1 MIRFFTRC
9 LAHRRAIWRRW
20 QADARL
26 LAISDPAGS
35 YYEAQRR
42 AFHSRSTGDLVE
54 FWHWSKVASEIARI
68 GPRAEMDFAILE
80 ALSDQEKAARR

>member
-1 MIRFFTRC
+1 MIRFLTRW
-9 LAHRRAIWRRW
+9 LAHRLTIRRRW

-26 LAISDPAGS
+26 IAISDPAGS

-42 AFHSRSTGDLVE
+42 AFHSRSTGDLDL

-68 GPRAEMDFAILE
+68 EPRAEMDFTVLK
-80 ALSDQEKAARR
+80 ALSDQEKAGRR

>member
-1 MIRFFTRC
+1 MIRFLTKW
-9 LAHRRAIWRRW
+9 LANRRAIRRRW

-42 AFHSRSTGDLVE
+42 AFHSRCTGDLDE
-54 FWHWSKVASEIARI
+54 FWNWSKVASEIARI
-68 GPRAEMDFAILE
+68 ESRAEMDFSVLR
-80 ALSDQEKAARR
+80 ALSDQDKAGRC

>member
-1 MIRFFTRC
+1 MILFLTRW
-9 LAHRRAIWRRW
+9 LAHRRAIRRRW

-26 LAISDPAGS
+26 LVSSDPAGS

-42 AFHSRSTGDLVE
+42 AFHSRSSGDIDE

-68 GPRAEMDFAILE
+68 ESRAEMNFAVLK
-80 ALSDQEKAARR
+80 ALSDQEEAGRR